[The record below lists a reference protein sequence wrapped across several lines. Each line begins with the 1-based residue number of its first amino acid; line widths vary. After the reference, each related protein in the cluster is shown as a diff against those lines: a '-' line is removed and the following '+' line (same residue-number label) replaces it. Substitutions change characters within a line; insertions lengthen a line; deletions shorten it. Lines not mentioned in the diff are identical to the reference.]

1 MPAGEEAYA
10 KPAVA
15 WWSVAVFFL
24 LYGIAFLDRQMLNIL
39 VVPIK
44 ETLDISDF
52 QISLLQGF
60 TFAVFY
66 TIVGVP
72 IGWFIDNG
80 PRRKVVFLGLV
91 VWSVASS
98 ACGLAFRFWHLMLG
112 RIGVAAGEAVLAPAA
127 YSMLSDIFPPN
138 RLALPMSIMGTG
150 AALGGAL
157 SAVMAGVIVDA
168 VPAGGLDMPL
178 FGNLA
183 GWQIALL
190 LTGIPGIL
198 CAPLIFTVPDKRI
211 AKGGSKPAAPE
222 PVAGEASIGKTG
234 TDGASMGEAM
244 SFIYDRRRF
253 YVPHFIGFGL
263 YSMCNYGLVSWVATF
278 FIREHAWAMTQ
289 VAVMFATLSLFVGVS
304 GGALMGFI
312 VDRWY
317 SRGRKD
323 AHMLFFAGSALL
335 QAACVFGMVLS
346 PDPNLAVA
354 FLVLPMALM
363 SFTGVAGAIL
373 QIVTPSR
380 MRGQISAVYLLV
392 FNMIGLGCGPTV
404 VALFTD
410 YVFRNDGMVGWSLV
424 LTFAVFAPIT
434 AGLMLLG
441 ARAIRK
447 GVVNA

>member
-1 MPAGEEAYA
+1 MTAAPDASQSPAGPVPAGEEAYA

-80 PRRKVVFLGLV
+80 PRRKVVFLGLI

-157 SAVMAGVIVDA
+157 
-168 VPAGGLDMPL
+168 
-178 FGNLA
+178 
-183 GWQIALL
+183 
-190 LTGIPGIL
+190 
-198 CAPLIFTVPDKRI
+198 
-211 AKGGSKPAAPE
+211 
-222 PVAGEASIGKTG
+222 
-234 TDGASMGEAM
+234 
-244 SFIYDRRRF
+244 
-253 YVPHFIGFGL
+253 
-263 YSMCNYGLVSWVATF
+263 
-278 FIREHAWAMTQ
+278 
-289 VAVMFATLSLFVGVS
+289 
-304 GGALMGFI
+304 
-312 VDRWY
+312 
-317 SRGRKD
+317 
-323 AHMLFFAGSALL
+323 
-335 QAACVFGMVLS
+335 
-346 PDPNLAVA
+346 
-354 FLVLPMALM
+354 
-363 SFTGVAGAIL
+363 
-373 QIVTPSR
+373 
-380 MRGQISAVYLLV
+380 
-392 FNMIGLGCGPTV
+392 
-404 VALFTD
+404 
-410 YVFRNDGMVGWSLV
+410 
-424 LTFAVFAPIT
+424 
-434 AGLMLLG
+434 
-441 ARAIRK
+441 
-447 GVVNA
+447 